1 MTEAWGTP
9 PYLFYLFLDKSA
21 HSPKLLSMKMMPQE
35 IIAHKRDGLALSRE
49 EIQQFVAGVVSGEFK
64 DYQSSALLMA
74 IVLNGMT
81 PEETGWLTEAMMR
94 SGRIVELP
102 EITRPKVDKHSTG
115 GVGDKVSLILAPL
128 AAACGLCVP
137 MMSGRGLGHTGGT
150 LDKLEAI
157 PGFCTQLSDAEYRTQ
172 LRTIHQAMI
181 GQSADVVPADRKLY
195 ALRDV
200 TATVESMPLICG
212 SILSKKLAEGIDALV
227 LDVKFGRGAFMQTEL
242 EGRQLAESLVAISAR
257 MGKPTTALLTRMEQP
272 LGRMIG
278 NSLEVIE
285 SIDCLRGEG
294 PADLMEVTY
303 ALCAEMLLLGG
314 LHSTQESAMA
324 ALQQAIQSGAALEGF
339 RALVEAQG
347 GDPAVVDDYGR
358 LPQTAQTKDF
368 SLMNEAPMFVAS
380 LDARSFG
387 QAACMLGAGRISID
401 TVIDP
406 AVGLELLKK
415 NGDPVQPN
423 EPIVRIHYQ
432 DTDSLIAAEARLSKA
447 IQLSESA
454 PEPLPLVIDRI
465 SHS

>member
-1 MTEAWGTP
+1 
-9 PYLFYLFLDKSA
+9 
-21 HSPKLLSMKMMPQE
+21 MKIMPQE
-35 IIAHKRDGLALSRE
+35 IIARKRDGLTLTRE
-49 EIQQFVAGVVSGEFK
+49 EVQQFVSGVVSGEFK

-74 IVLNGMT
+74 IVLKGMT

-157 PGFCTQLSDAEYRTQ
+157 PGFRTELSDAEYRKQ

-181 GQSADVVPADRKLY
+181 GQSADMVPADRKLY

-200 TATVESMPLICG
+200 TATVESIPLICG

-227 LDVKFGRGAFMQTEL
+227 LDVKFGRGAFMQTEA
-242 EGRQLAESLVAISAR
+242 EGRRLAESLVAISSS

-285 SIDCLRGEG
+285 AIDCLRGEG

-303 ALCAEMLLLGG
+303 ALCAEMLVLGG
-314 LHSTQESAMA
+314 LHPTQAEAMV
-324 ALQQAIQSGAALEGF
+324 ALEAAIASGTALDGF
-339 RALVEAQG
+339 RALVHAQG
-347 GDPAVVDDYGR
+347 GDAAVVDDICR
-358 LPQTAQTKDF
+358 LPLTKRTKEF
-368 SLMNEAPMFVAS
+368 ALANKQRMFVAG
-380 LDARSFG
+380 LEARSFG
-387 QAACMLGAGRISID
+387 EAACLLGAGRASTD
-401 TVIDP
+401 SVIDP

-415 NGDPVQPN
+415 VGDPVEAN

-432 DTDSLIAAEARLSKA
+432 DTDSLEAAEARLEKA
-447 IQLSESA
+447 IELSEQKLK
-454 PEPLPLVIDRI
+454 PLPLIIDRI
-465 SHS
+465 TSAE

>member
-1 MTEAWGTP
+1 
-9 PYLFYLFLDKSA
+9 
-21 HSPKLLSMKMMPQE
+21 MKILPQE

-49 EIQQFVAGVVSGEFK
+49 EIQAFVAGVVSGDFK
-64 DYQSSALLMA
+64 DYQASALLMA
-74 IVLNGMT
+74 IVLKGMT

-157 PGFCTQLSDAEYRTQ
+157 PGFRTELNDAEYRAQ
-172 LRTIHQAMI
+172 LRSIHQAMI
-181 GQSADVVPADRKLY
+181 GQSADMVPADRKLY

-200 TATVESMPLICG
+200 TATVESIPLICG

-227 LDVKFGRGAFMQTEL
+227 LDVKFGHGAFMKTEAA
-242 EGRQLAESLVAISAR
+242 GRELAEALVAISSS
-257 MGKPTTALLTRMEQP
+257 MGKPTSALLTRMDQP
-272 LGRMIG
+272 LGHMIG

-285 SIDCLRGEG
+285 AIDCLRGEG

-303 ALCAEMLLLGG
+303 ALCAEMLILGG
-314 LHSTQESAMA
+314 LHSNADDAMA
-324 ALQQAIQSGAALEGF
+324 ALKQAIESGAALEGF
-339 RALVEAQG
+339 RALVKAQG
-347 GDPAVVDDYGR
+347 GDFAVVDDYKR
-358 LPQTAQTKDF
+358 LPLTEQTKDF
-368 SLMNEAPMFVAS
+368 ALTNEAPMYVAG
-380 LDARSFG
+380 LAARSFG
-387 QAACMLGAGRISID
+387 EAACLLGAGRVSTD
-401 TVIDP
+401 SVIDP

-415 NGDPVQPN
+415 VGDAVKPC

-432 DTDSLIAAEARLSKA
+432 DTESLEAAEAKLQKAIRLST
-447 IQLSESA
+447 QA
-454 PEPLPLVIDRI
+454 PELLPLVIDRI
-465 SHS
+465 SHTRGS